1 MVDFAGSNVVVT
13 GGTGAL
19 GRAVI
24 GALRAAGAVCHVPN
38 LVAAELD
45 EFPYA
50 SDPGVHIARGVDLA
64 EEAAVRGFYQTL
76 PPLWA
81 SIHLA
86 GGFAMSPIGETSAT
100 DFMAQFRLNALSCF
114 LCSAA
119 AVAAFRARRDPG
131 PAGARGGRIVNVAAR
146 PALEPRLGAGMVAYT
161 ASKSAVAALTQ
172 ALGQETTD
180 EEIWVNAVAPSVLDT
195 PANRAA
201 MPDADPRRWVA
212 PADLAEII
220 VFLASPANRVTRGAV
235 IPVYG
240 GS

>member
-1 MVDFAGSNVVVT
+1 MVDFAGGHVVVT

-24 GALRAAGAVCHVPN
+24 GALRSGNAICHVPN
-38 LVAAELD
+38 LIADEL
-45 EFPYA
+45 EGFPYA
-50 SDPGVHIARGVDLA
+50 SDSGVHVSRGVDLA
-64 EEAAVRGFYQTL
+64 DETAVKRFYQAL
-76 PPLWA
+76 PPLWG

-86 GGFAMSPIGETSAT
+86 GGFAMSPIAETSAE
-100 DFMAQFRLNALSCF
+100 DFIAQFRMNALSCL
-114 LCSAA
+114 LCSRAA
-119 AVAAFRARRDPG
+119 IAAFRVRAAPG
-131 PAGARGGRIVNVAAR
+131 PRGAKGERIVNVSAR

-172 ALGQETTD
+172 ALAQETTD
-180 EEIWVNAVAPSVLDT
+180 EKIWVNAVAPSILDT
-195 PANRAA
+195 PTNRAA
-201 MPDADPRRWVA
+201 MPDANYARWVS

-220 VFLASPANRVTRGAV
+220 AFLASPANHVTRGAV

>member
-1 MVDFAGSNVVVT
+1 MVDLAGRHVVVT

-24 GALRAAGAVCHVPN
+24 GALRTTNAVCHIPN

-45 EFPYA
+45 GFPFA
-50 SDPGVHIARGVDLA
+50 NDGGVHIARGVDVA
-64 EEAAVRGFYQTL
+64 DEAAVQRFYRAL

-86 GGFAMSPIGETSAT
+86 GGFAMAPIGEISAA
-100 DFMAQFRLNALSCF
+100 DFNAQFQMNALTSF

-119 AVAAFRARRDPG
+119 AVASFRARNAAESEG
-131 PAGARGGRIVNVAAR
+131 VRGGRIVNVSAR
-146 PALEPRLGAGMVAYT
+146 PAIEPRLGAGMVAYT
-161 ASKSAVAALTQ
+161 ASKAAVAALTQ
-172 ALGQETTD
+172 ALAQELAD
-180 EEIWVNAVAPSVLDT
+180 EQIWVNAVAPSILDT

-201 MPDADPRRWVA
+201 MPDADYSRWVS
-212 PADLAEII
+212 PGDLAALIA
-220 VFLASPANRVTRGAV
+220 FLAAPDNRVTRGAV

-240 GS
+240 GV